1 MEKENKKRKRE
12 NNLDDLVLKHHSL
25 EEKYKGKRIY
35 YNRFTY
41 LKNEKDKLYNILP
54 NIKSVNKQKQKK
66 NQPQKHQEVQITRV
80 EFGEF
85 CNDCNVFMKIIL
97 QESILCCPMCG
108 ISKQIPLYSITSAE
122 SDFFV
127 PKALQN
133 KARIIDWL
141 QNVQGNDSGDA
152 KAEIIEELCSF
163 IYKQRRNKLC
173 DYLNVI
179 ANQRK
184 QGGIYK
190 SYSDAIKRLHFHIP
204 NIEMYLKSINHSF
217 IRTCLED
224 MKNENTLLEMHGED
238 QNSHLKRCYEK
249 APKYASSISGLK
261 PLCFTSQQEEKI
273 KYMYSLAAPEYERH
287 KGKYKNWPGGYAYF
301 LKCLCALLGYDEF
314 IDHFENFSTNTKI
327 KEEREMFRKKVWG
340 ILKWQY
346 FSMEH
351 PLPKIN
357 ILK

>member
-1 MEKENKKRKRE
+1 MEKNDKKRKRE
-12 NNLDDLVLKHHSL
+12 SNIDDLVSKHSL

-35 YNRFTY
+35 LNRYKY
-41 LKNEKDKLYNILP
+41 LEKEKNKLYNILP
-54 NIKSVNKQKQKK
+54 NVKSVQKASKKQA
-66 NQPQKHQEVQITRV
+66 PQKHQEVQITRV

-85 CNDCNVFMKIIL
+85 CNTCNVFMKIIL

-108 ISKQIPLYSITSAE
+108 ISKQIPLYSIASIE

-152 KAEIIEELCSF
+152 KPEVVEELCSF
-163 IYKQRRNKLC
+163 IYKHRKSKLC

-179 ANQRK
+179 SNERKNGVFKTYGDAVQRLK
-184 QGGIYK
+184 GK
-190 SYSDAIKRLHFHIP
+190 IP
-204 NIEMYLKSINHSF
+204 GVEQYLRNINHSF
-217 IRTCLED
+217 IRNCLEE
-224 MKNENTLLEMHGED
+224 MKNANNLLLESSDD
-238 QNSHLKRCYEK
+238 QNAYLKRCYEK
-249 APKYASSISGLK
+249 APKYASALSGLK

-314 IDHFENFSTNTKI
+314 IDHFENNSNNTKI

-351 PLPKIN
+351 PLPKITIKN
-357 ILK
+357 